1 MSDRPEL
8 LHGGRLLEMHVLH
21 FALLGP
27 NIFATLAIARRRRGG
42 GPRPCRRAVRIR
54 TCVRLQLVRFWY
66 VRTGVWSVR
75 NGGDGVSRFRH
86 LKNNFEIVIWHST
99 KQEHKLLLVCTIE
112 QLNSKQSNWR
122 PDAQWYLL
130 PWQVLS
136 AERGWQRTYVFCVY
150 WVYNYSS
157 KPH

>member
-122 PDAQWYLL
+122 PDAQWYVRLWWVFSGQNFL
-130 PWQVLS
+130 SLSISFYHLWQV
-136 AERGWQRTYVFCVY
+136 
-150 WVYNYSS
+150 
-157 KPH
+157 